1 MNWLFL
7 IIFGI
12 AVIALIVFLVVRNWR
27 DEKLL
32 EDQINNNYPKPKA
45 EEGDAPIEEALK

>member
-12 AVIALIVFLVVRNWR
+12 AVIALIVFLVVRNR
-27 DEKLL
+27 KDEKVF
-32 EDQINNNYPKPKA
+32 EEQINNDYLKPTA